1 MKILDIKVS
10 GYKML
15 PDNFEINLVPRIKVL
30 EKDLETEIA
39 EIDDKLYSFSTISF
53 VGSNSS
59 GKTTILRLIEM
70 SQLLITNGEIIFNP
84 EDFNEDVINLTI
96 YFYFNGYIYKYE
108 CTLEKPIL
116 SLNINDV
123 RSYCVA
129 SNEKIF
135 RKEYI
140 RTVKKELLENINET
154 FKLAKEDKSIVKY
167 LAKMI
172 NSFEGDMRPI
182 FFPAIGSGENI
193 LKVFLL
199 YKQSLSPILISY
211 FISILDDSI
220 EKIEPI
226 NNNKNS
232 GDFYTFKRK
241 NHKERTISLECLV
254 NILSSGT
261 IKGLL
266 LYLYSYI
273 TLLYGS
279 SLIVDEIERSFHKDL
294 VDNIILLFNDADIN
308 VNHSTLIFS
317 THYLEIIDTI
327 NRRDS
332 IFVMHKNDSIIS
344 ADNMYDK
351 YPFRN
356 ELSKSNQ
363 YNSNAF
369 NTHSNYETLMKIRN
383 LITEDIQKKKK

>member
-369 NTHSNYETLMKIRN
+369 NTHSNYETLMKIKN